1 MNILL
6 SDKGAI
12 IIGAMSSQP
21 EIKWVAGDFKKESGV
36 NSARDNGIVRI
47 ILKRVCQ
54 GDLFR

>member
-1 MNILL
+1 ML